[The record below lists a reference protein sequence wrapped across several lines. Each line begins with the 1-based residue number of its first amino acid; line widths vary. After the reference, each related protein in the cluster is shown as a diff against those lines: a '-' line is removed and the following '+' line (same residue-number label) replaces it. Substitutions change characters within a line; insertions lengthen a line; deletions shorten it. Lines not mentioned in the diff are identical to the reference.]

1 MAIKLFVHG
10 VKFYFKILSNF
21 IIIFDS
27 IKIYEMN
34 FAKTSHF
41 EYLYESLF
49 KFFYDA
55 INIVEKPSSRQ
66 TLTSNLTSKSTKVE
80 TSQKKS
86 STKSDEVSKLGIII
100 TKMEMNSEDPIEA
113 KHIYLRKFYM
123 ALVLHYA
130 CVCYNND
137 FTKEKKLIDENVTKL
152 NLAFSKKSLDSCMD
166 TKNICKHDLKDLE
179 SSTIHIKLFNLIIK
193 YIAQFKKKVA
203 GTVVTPSSPK
213 SKATSTSSTTLT
225 IEQVL
230 KENMQIELQ
239 LKKEFEKIYGYLLE
253 TQSFYQF
260 WLSNNLFDLFYSVI
274 TNGLFDQAG
283 FSKYLQESLIEC
295 FAAVS
300 FLYSENIQVKTK
312 NDPLIQY
319 GVENRLLRL
328 FYDFA

>member
-86 STKSDEVSKLGIII
+86 SIKSYDVSKLGYII
-100 TKMEMNSEDPIEA
+100 TKMKMNSEDPIAA
-113 KHIYLRKFYM
+113 KHIYLRKFCM

-130 CVCYNND
+130 SVCYNND
-137 FTKEKKLIDENVTKL
+137 FTKEKVLIDENVTKL
-152 NLAFSKKSLDSCMD
+152 NLAFSKTSIDSCMD
-166 TKNICKHDLKDLE
+166 TNNICKHDLKDLE
-179 SSTIHIKLFNLIIK
+179 SSTIHINLFKLIIK
-193 YIAQFKKKVA
+193 YIAQFKEKVA
-203 GTVVTPSSPK
+203 ATETTPSS
-213 SKATSTSSTTLT
+213 SISSTTLT

-230 KENMQIELQ
+230 KENMEIELQ
-239 LKKEFEKIYGYLLE
+239 LKEEFEKLYGYLLE

-260 WLSNNLFDLFYSVI
+260 WLSNNLFDLFYSI
-274 TNGLFDQAG
+274 FTNGLFDQAG

-295 FAAVS
+295 FVAVS

-312 NDPLIQY
+312 IDLLISE
-319 GVENRLLRL
+319 VH
-328 FYDFA
+328 FK